1 MPHTLL
7 EASGGA
13 SPNERDHKA
22 RAKDLAGGG
31 LQEVDTL

>member
-1 MPHTLL
+1 MPHL
-7 EASGGA
+7 SWRPVGA
-13 SPNERDHKA
+13 SPNERDAKA